1 MEPADFAVRIE
12 EVMLEACTAYECIFE
27 DDDEIARIWKF
38 LIDDALDGYIAV
50 EDNDGTLDFMTVSIG
65 LYLKD
70 ISDYLREDLIHI
82 LYANSELINAN
93 LSVVKVPV
101 AVQAEDEEADPDEE
115 AATEPPVME
124 EREILIISTRLP
136 FDAFEPDDF
145 RGYIDNM
152 LFQYYILIEPELEN
166 EDLDDLDDLEEID
179 DELGNM
185 VKEALLEGDED

>member
-1 MEPADFAVRIE
+1 
-12 EVMLEACTAYECIFE
+12 
-27 DDDEIARIWKF
+27 
-38 LIDDALDGYIAV
+38 
-50 EDNDGTLDFMTVSIG
+50 MTVSIG